1 MHIPALRV
9 PLYSLHAHLKQWG
22 CGFVGDNSL
31 GGMFVYF
38 PSFIL
43 SVDTSRDCHLQFC
56 SLGATALLKD
66 VKYGQPRMEMS
77 AARAPESPGEEFG
90 GLRYPPGRRPSTQRR
105 RLPPRTCCL
114 AVALTTLGTCL
125 FVAGCVASFGANGG
139 SAAVELFVLAALT
152 LLPGVYASY
161 HLVGIKLRWPGFD
174 NVAMFHEDV
183 QFV

>member
-1 MHIPALRV
+1 MLTDDRLLALRGH
-9 PLYSLHAHLKQWG
+9 PIRAQ
-22 CGFVGDNSL
+22 GDWLPKRRVTRGSQ
-31 GGMFVYF
+31 
-38 PSFIL
+38 S
-43 SVDTSRDCHLQFC
+43 DTMNPIQHEARD
-56 SLGATALLKD
+56 
-66 VKYGQPRMEMS
+66 MEMS

-125 FVAGCVASFGANGG
+125 FVAGCVASFGPNEG

-161 HLVGIKLRWPGFD
+161 HLIGIKMRWPGFD